1 MTEQV
6 QTEQNG
12 TQGVATPQV
21 QPSAQPASTTGAAQE
36 NAQAQTPQYVTVEQL
51 SQFGEQLASRLKQ
64 SDRDRTARIN
74 SELAQIKSRLEA
86 TGVQL
91 APEQELKLRD
101 KIGNEIDQPADDEP
115 QAEAGQASPAQ
126 GADQLIAEFVG
137 HVFKDA
143 GTTVTR
149 DDPEWKD
156 LQAVIDATFNDP
168 MGHIKVTR
176 AAYKAA
182 EAKAQRTTSNS
193 ESATARTLGSGGAPS
208 TNLDGPEVTGH
219 SLFVRARQKT

>member
-1 MTEQV
+1 MTDPEQTG
-6 QTEQNG
+6 QTV

-21 QPSAQPASTTGAAQE
+21 QTSAPTTSTTEAAQE
-36 NAQAQTPQYVTVEQL
+36 NTQATPQYVTVEQL

-64 SDRDRTARIN
+64 SDRDRTAKIN
-74 SELAQIKSRLEA
+74 SEIAQIKSRLEV

-101 KIGNEIDQPADDEP
+101 KIGNEIDEP
-115 QAEAGQASPAQ
+115 PTDNVQTQAGQASPAA
-126 GADQLIAEFVG
+126 GADQLIADFVG
-137 HVFKDA
+137 YVFTDA
-143 GTTVTR
+143 GTTVTK

-156 LQAVIDATFNDP
+156 LQAVIDTTYNDP
-168 MGHIKVTR
+168 MGHIKITR

-182 EAKAQRTTSNS
+182 ETKAQRTTANS
-193 ESATARTLGSGGAPS
+193 ESAAARVLGSGGAPS

-219 SLFVRARQKT
+219 ALFQRAHKK

>member
-1 MTEQV
+1 MTDPV
-6 QTEQNG
+6 QTGQAG

-21 QPSAQPASTTGAAQE
+21 QTSAQPASTEAAQE
-36 NAQAQTPQYVTVEQL
+36 NTQTTPQYVTVEQL

-64 SDRDRTARIN
+64 SDRDRTAKIN
-74 SELAQIKSRLEA
+74 SEIAQIKSRLEV

-101 KIGNEIDQPADDEP
+101 KIGTEIDEPPAENV
-115 QAEAGQASPAQ
+115 QAQAGQASPAI
-126 GADQLIAEFVG
+126 GADPIAQFVG
-137 HVFKDA
+137 IVFQDA
-143 GTTVTR
+143 GTTVTK

-168 MGHIKVTR
+168 MGHIKVTK
-176 AAYKAA
+176 AAYTAA
-182 EAKAQRTTSNS
+182 ETKAQRVTSNS
-193 ESATARTLGSGGAPS
+193 ESAAARVLGSGGAPS

-219 SLFVRARQKT
+219 ALFQRAHKK

>member
-1 MTEQV
+1 MTEPATTGQAV
-6 QTEQNG
+6 

-21 QPSAQPASTTGAAQE
+21 QTSAQPASTEAAQE
-36 NAQAQTPQYVTVEQL
+36 NTQATPQYVTVEQL

-64 SDRDRTARIN
+64 SDRDRTAKIN
-74 SELAQIKSRLEA
+74 SEIAQIKSRLEV

-101 KIGNEIDQPADDEP
+101 KIGDEIDQPADDAP
-115 QAEAGQASPAQ
+115 QAQAGQASPPSVDQ
-126 GADQLIAEFVG
+126 MIADFVG
-137 HVFKDA
+137 HVWKDA
-143 GTTVTR
+143 GTTVTK

-182 EAKAQRTTSNS
+182 EAKGQRTTSNS
-193 ESATARTLGSGGAPS
+193 ESAAARVLGSGGAPS

-219 SLFVRARQKT
+219 ALFQRAHKK

>member
-1 MTEQV
+1 MTDQATTG
-6 QTEQNG
+6 QAG

-21 QPSAQPASTTGAAQE
+21 QTSAPTTPETGAAQE
-36 NAQAQTPQYVTVEQL
+36 NAQATPQFVTMEQL

-74 SELAQIKSRLEA
+74 GEIAQIKSRLEV

-101 KIGNEIDQPADDEP
+101 KIGTEIDEPPAENV
-115 QAEAGQASPAQ
+115 QAQAGQASPAI
-126 GADQLIAEFVG
+126 GADPIAQFVG
-137 HVFKDA
+137 IVFQDA
-143 GTTVTR
+143 GTTVTK

-168 MGHIKVTR
+168 NGHIKVTK
-176 AAYKAA
+176 AAYTAA
-182 EAKAQRTTSNS
+182 EKKAQRTTANS
-193 ESATARTLGSGGAPS
+193 ESAAARVLGSGGAQAAGISADAPAS
-208 TNLDGPEVTGH
+208 D
-219 SLFVRARQKT
+219 FWKQAYKK

>member
-1 MTEQV
+1 MTDQA

-12 TQGVATPQV
+12 TQGVATQQV
-21 QPSAQPASTTGAAQE
+21 QTSAQPASTGAAPE
-36 NAQAQTPQYVTVEQL
+36 NAQPQTQQYVTVEQL

-101 KIGNEIDQPADDEP
+101 KIGNEIDEPAEEES
-115 QAEAGQASPAQ
+115 QAPAGQASPAA

-156 LQAVIDATFNDP
+156 LQAVIDATYNDP

-193 ESATARTLGSGGAPS
+193 ESASARVLGSGGASADTTDDPKVS
-208 TNLDGPEVTGH
+208 GH
-219 SLFVRARQKT
+219 ALFQRAHKQK

>member
-1 MTEQV
+1 MTEQA

-12 TQGVATPQV
+12 TQGVATQQV
-21 QPSAQPASTTGAAQE
+21 QTSAQPASTGAAQE
-36 NAQAQTPQYVTVEQL
+36 NAQPQTPQYVTVEQL

-101 KIGNEIDQPADDEP
+101 KIGNEIDEP
-115 QAEAGQASPAQ
+115 TEEESQAPAGQASPAA

-156 LQAVIDATFNDP
+156 LQAVIDATYNDP

-193 ESATARTLGSGGAPS
+193 ESASARVLGSGGASADATDDPKVS
-208 TNLDGPEVTGH
+208 GH
-219 SLFVRARQKT
+219 ALFQRAHKQK

>member
-1 MTEQV
+1 MTEPVTTGQAV
-6 QTEQNG
+6 
-12 TQGVATPQV
+12 TQGVATQQV
-21 QPSAQPASTTGAAQE
+21 QTSAQPASTEAAQE
-36 NAQAQTPQYVTVEQL
+36 TPQATPQYVTVEQL

-64 SDRDRTARIN
+64 SDRDRTAKIN
-74 SELAQIKSRLEA
+74 SEIAQIKSRLEV

-101 KIGNEIDQPADDEP
+101 KIGNEIDQPADDVP
-115 QAEAGQASPAQ
+115 QAQAGPASPAQ
-126 GADQLIAEFVG
+126 GADQLIADFVG

-143 GTTVTR
+143 GTSVTK

-156 LQAVIDATFNDP
+156 LQAVIDATYNDP

-182 EAKAQRTTSNS
+182 ETKAQRTTANS
-193 ESATARTLGSGGAPS
+193 ESAAARAIGAGGAPS

-219 SLFVRARQKT
+219 ALFQRAHKQ

>member
-1 MTEQV
+1 MTDQATAG
-6 QTEQNG
+6 QAG

-21 QPSAQPASTTGAAQE
+21 QTSAPTTPETGAAQE
-36 NAQAQTPQYVTVEQL
+36 NAQATPQFVTMEQL

-74 SELAQIKSRLEA
+74 SEIAQIKSRLEV

-101 KIGNEIDQPADDEP
+101 KIGTEIDEPPAENA
-115 QAEAGQASPAQ
+115 QAQAGPASPAI
-126 GADQLIAEFVG
+126 GADPIAQFVG
-137 HVFKDA
+137 IVFQDA
-143 GTTVTR
+143 GTTVTK

-168 MGHIKVTR
+168 NGHIKVTK
-176 AAYKAA
+176 AAYTAA
-182 EAKAQRTTSNS
+182 EKKAQRTTANS
-193 ESATARTLGSGGAPS
+193 ESAAARVLGSGGAQS

-219 SLFVRARQKT
+219 ALFQRAHKK